1 MKKSRLLNRTLSFGL
16 ALALFI
22 SSPASLYAEEMNDAS
37 VETIVENIDQ
47 GGASGEGESSGSD
60 STTASEGTKSETG
73 SESKDSDQAGS
84 GDSTPEDNNSNS
96 KEQVNKGET
105 PESSDKTADDAE
117 EDADKTADA
126 EADANADKDAEDDDE
141 KITYDY
147 ESNNDGTHVKKW
159 VDKDGEAHEETED
172 CEFGEDGK
180 CIHCGYEKEEEED
193 TEYKKFGEFTI
204 ELDGYT
210 FVATVPEGA
219 FEEVVKYE
227 AVECELTSSEESLVE
242 DSVVTGELVTYK
254 AFDMHFVSKNG
265 NEIEPADG
273 YSVQIKIS
281 SEDELEDKE
290 VVHITDEGN
299 AENVDVEYS
308 DGDIEIELE
317 SFSKIAIAETDT
329 TKILYDSY
337 AYGAATT
344 NQSYASESDMYANGL
359 EENYHLRVYYANSN
373 NLYAKKLGNSDN
385 NFAYNFSKK
394 AVNVTFYA
402 PDNYVISAVYKDNSR
417 NTILSDKDDDDST
430 YTVSVQMNED
440 NSSGRK
446 TTDLH
451 VALTVKHSSFADN
464 AETMLVNG
472 ATIARFNSDNTT
484 FANTFCFNSGNGTGS
499 NKCNYGQV
507 YQGLASDSIEDG
519 FMLSDGSAEILF
531 PSDYSTKSTSY
542 SYIVKNSYHTN
553 VGVEFKKDTDGYWT
567 IDSDVLGYTYKSGT
581 NTINTGEAN
590 EGFWPYGKSK
600 THFGMVLP
608 ISFNINSNGKVDEND
623 NTSDDT
629 IFRFSGDDDVFV
641 YINNTLVLDLGGIH
655 NAVQGQINFA
665 TGEIT
670 IEGHNGGNGNASGD
684 STLIHS
690 ADGNIYANEGIKTTN
705 LYTLLGYSSVEEGRR
720 DFSLTDRQMTVVY
733 FERGGNNS
741 NCRISYNFTPNK
753 TTTATFTGMKIN
765 SSKNGVGGAKFKLF
779 TDSDCTVDAG
789 LYTATSAEDGT
800 VTFSGL
806 TVGSEASERDYY
818 IKEIEAATDYVVS
831 TGAVWR
837 LHVSKLQDGS
847 LTTALYAAN
856 SIALEY
862 SLDAN
867 QEKVTDYNTEI
878 KYIYNFTEDEINVL
892 EVDKNAEVQDYNKRV
907 YKLTLSADYKGT
919 EVVEVPVET
928 EVDADVVM
936 VLDASGSMTF
946 TDAPIISASSPEN
959 AYSLLSTLDK
969 SKIYFT
975 STMSEYGGYENA
987 GIYIDSSARKYL
999 SPGAQNTTNEN
1010 YYVSIPT
1017 NGEYLFYKNGSW
1029 YKRGIMTQKA
1039 HLGWG
1044 GIYYSDDS
1052 YSLSTSHWSDTNT
1065 EYNTSII
1072 DYYKCEV
1079 SKIDTTNCPTTI
1091 YTNRSEI
1098 IKRAASSFVDE
1109 LSDGSNVSIV
1119 TFNNSGNSDTKCGLT
1134 NVGNSKNTI
1143 KTAIGNSYGVYDTAT
1158 YPYYG
1163 LNNAYN
1169 ILSNDDT
1176 DNGKYLIFF
1185 TDGAN
1190 DGADVSDVAKSI
1202 KEIPT
1207 TVYAVGAGADGGTL
1221 STVATDSDHVISAS
1235 TVSEVASSITGIAQS
1250 IRNESRPKTGKGV
1263 VTDYVDS
1270 RFEVCDANG
1279 NLLGNGAKVGAND
1292 EGTLVVADDGSQSVV
1307 WSDALIGTGD
1317 NKWSDCIYVKAKE
1330 TFFGGNKVVTNGPG
1344 SNVSITGDKTKYFPQ
1359 PTVNVKL
1366 LEFNPGENEITL
1378 WLGDKINGAEYSKWL
1393 VENTNIPQDALSQIA
1408 LSDDD
1413 VSKLKIGET
1422 VSKDYNA
1429 GGEKLGTFSFGLKA
1443 YDSDGNVIAITEHT
1457 ADKLGKAI
1465 EEYVLTIG
1473 YSPISVANRTIADT
1487 GREVKGPVGTE
1498 VVSVSKEGKYIV
1510 NVVNGSIYVYKR
1522 ATTETG
1528 TKLNNATYK
1537 LEKYNEDNSKWTDYN
1552 VLTSGATNT
1561 DGTAAEEG
1569 LMAFNN
1575 LGVGLYRLTETSA
1588 PSGYAKSEDIYQ
1600 IEIKRQ
1606 PDINEVVYNV
1616 SITKNDVL
1624 LAKWN
1629 VSSSVI
1635 KPDKNVDEFSEEIYS
1650 CAFAENTVKTTFN
1663 VVDNLAYTLPETGGS
1678 GVYVYT
1684 IGGILLMIAGALL
1697 LYKNK
1702 NNKSK

>member
-1 MKKSRLLNRTLSFGL
+1 
-16 ALALFI
+16 
-22 SSPASLYAEEMNDAS
+22 
-37 VETIVENIDQ
+37 
-47 GGASGEGESSGSD
+47 
-60 STTASEGTKSETG
+60 
-73 SESKDSDQAGS
+73 
-84 GDSTPEDNNSNS
+84 
-96 KEQVNKGET
+96 
-105 PESSDKTADDAE
+105 
-117 EDADKTADA
+117 
-126 EADANADKDAEDDDE
+126 
-141 KITYDY
+141 
-147 ESNNDGTHVKKW
+147 NNDGTHVKKW
-159 VDKDGEAHEETED
+159 VDKDGVAQEETED

-180 CIHCGYEKEEEED
+180 CVHCGYEKEEEED

-254 AFDMHFVSKNG
+254 AFDMHFVSKDG

-344 NQSYASESDMYANGL
+344 NQSYASESDMYTYGL
-359 EENYHLRVYYANSN
+359 KENYHLRVYYANSN
-373 NLYAKKLGNSDN
+373 NLYAKKLGNSNN

-394 AVNVTFYA
+394 AVEVTFYA
-402 PDNYVISAVYKDNSR
+402 PDNYVVSAVYKDNSKKSA
-417 NTILSDKDDDDST
+417 LKDIDNDDST
-430 YTVSVQMNED
+430 YTVSIEMNED
-440 NSSGRK
+440 DSNGNK

-451 VALTVKHSSFADN
+451 VALTVKHSSFAEN

-519 FMLSDGSAEILF
+519 FMLSDSSAEILF
-531 PSDYSTKSTSY
+531 PTDYSTNSTSY

-553 VGVEFKKDTDGYWT
+553 VAVEFKKDTDGYWT
-567 IDSDVLGYTYKSGT
+567 IDSDVLGYEYKSES
-581 NTINTGEAN
+581 NTIKTRTAN
-590 EGFWPYGKSK
+590 DGFWPYGKSQ

-670 IEGHNGGNGNASGD
+670 IQGHNGGNGNSSGD

-765 SSKNGVGGAKFKLF
+765 SSKNGVAGAKFKLF
-779 TDSDCTVDAG
+779 TDSDCTKDAG
-789 LYTATSAEDGT
+789 LYTAISDSDGT
-800 VTFSGL
+800 VTFTGL
-806 TVGSEASERDYY
+806 TVGSDASERDYY
-818 IKEIEAATDYVVS
+818 VKEIEAATDYVVS
-831 TGAVWR
+831 TGAIWR

-867 QEKVTDYNTEI
+867 KEKVTDYNTEI
-878 KYIYNFTEDEINVL
+878 KYIYNFKEDEINVL
-892 EVDKNAEVQDYNKRV
+892 EVDKKADVQDYDKRV
-907 YKLTLSADYKGT
+907 YKLTLQADYKGT
-919 EVVEVPVET
+919 EIVEVPVET

-936 VLDASGSMTF
+936 VLDASGSMTY
-946 TDAPIISASSPEN
+946 TDVPIISASTSAD

-975 STMSEYGGYENA
+975 SSTSEYGNGY
-987 GIYIDSSARKYL
+987 IIDSSVESRLLA
-999 SPGAQNTTNEN
+999 GAQVSNNDTTIC
-1010 YYVSIPT
+1010 YSIPSS
-1017 NGEYLFYKNGSW
+1017 GYYLFYKDGSW
-1029 YKRGIMTQKA
+1029 YKRSLTTYKWKYGYN
-1039 HLGWG
+1039 GYD
-1044 GIYYSDDS
+1044 YYKNGN
-1052 YSLSTSHWSDTNT
+1052 SLSTSYWDTT
-1065 EYNTSII
+1065 DTFYN
-1072 DYYKCEV
+1072 DYYYYCEV
-1079 SKIDTTNCPTTI
+1079 SKINKTSCPTTI

-1098 IKRAASSFVDE
+1098 IQRAASSFVNE

-1143 KTAIGNSYGVYDTAT
+1143 KTAIASSYGVYYKGTH
-1158 YPYYG
+1158 PYDG

-1176 DNGKYLIFF
+1176 DNGKYVIFF

-1190 DGADVSDVAKSI
+1190 DGDDVSGIAKSI

-1221 STVATDSDHVISAS
+1221 STVATDSDHIISAS

-1279 NLLGNGAKVGAND
+1279 NLLGNGAEVGANG

-1317 NKWSDCIYVKAKE
+1317 NKWSDYIYVKAKE

-1344 SNVSITGDKTKYFPQ
+1344 SNVSITGVKTKYFPQ

-1366 LEFNPGENEITL
+1366 LDFNPGENEITL

-1408 LSDDD
+1408 LSDDE
-1413 VSKLKIGET
+1413 VSKLKNGEAVT
-1422 VSKDYNA
+1422 KDYNA

-1457 ADKLGKAI
+1457 ADKLGKAV

-1473 YSPISVANRTIADT
+1473 YSPISVADRTIADT
-1487 GREVKGPVGTE
+1487 GREVKGPVGDE
-1498 VVSVSKEGKYIV
+1498 VFSVSKEGKYIV

-1537 LEKYNEDNSKWTDYN
+1537 LEKYNEVNSKWTDYN
-1552 VLTSGATNT
+1552 VLTSGAANT

-1588 PSGYAKSEDIYQ
+1588 PSGYAKSEDVYM
-1600 IEIKRQ
+1600 IEINPQSDSK
-1606 PDINEVVYNV
+1606 DKVYDV
-1616 SITKNDVL
+1616 LITKNGTL
-1624 LAKWN
+1624 IAGWK
-1629 VSSSVI
+1629 VSADKI
-1635 KPDKNVDEFSEEIYS
+1635 NPDDEVGEFSEELYT

-1697 LYKNK
+1697 LYKN
-1702 NNKSK
+1702 